1 MSAAIKF
8 PKRGELVIGIIRK
21 VNPFSVSVEM
31 EDYPDIDGMIHI
43 SEVARKWIKDI
54 RDFVKE
60 GEKVV
65 LLVVKVDEEK
75 GFAGLSLKRVSERE
89 KEDKLME
96 SKREMK
102 AQRMLEAVAAKKG
115 LKPEEAQ
122 AAIGDELKEK
132 FGEMFKAFKLS
143 MTEDGYKT
151 LLKRGLSEDWA
162 KIIKEVA
169 EETMEI
175 KERKLEGTLEI
186 TCSKPNGVD
195 IIRKVLADTEK
206 KGVTIRY
213 ISAPKYS
220 ISFITKEAKRGEKKL
235 VGAAEEIIKA
245 IKAQGGEAKFE
256 YK

>member
-1 MSAAIKF
+1 MNAAAKF
-8 PKRGELVIGIIRK
+8 PKRGELVIGTITK
-21 VNPFSVSVEM
+21 VNPFSVGVRLDE
-31 EDYPDIDGMIHI
+31 YPDVDAMIHI

-65 LLVVKVDEEK
+65 LLVVRVDEDK
-75 GFAGLSLKRVSERE
+75 GFVGLSLKRVSERE
-89 KEDKLME
+89 KEEKLKE

-102 AQRMLEAVAAKKG
+102 ATRMIGTVAKKLG

-122 AAIGDELKEK
+122 EKIGNELKEK

-151 LLKRGLSEDWA
+151 LLKRGVSEEWA
-162 KIIKEVA
+162 RTIKEVA

-175 KERKLEGTLEI
+175 KEKELKGTLEL
-186 TCSKPNGVD
+186 TCYKPNGAE
-195 IIRKVLADTEK
+195 IIRKVLSDAEK
-206 KGVTIRY
+206 KGVVIRY
-213 ISAPKYS
+213 ISAPKWS
-220 ISFITKEAKRGEKKL
+220 ISYTTKEAKKGEKKL
-235 VGAAEEIIKA
+235 IGAAEEIAKSIR
-245 IKAQGGEAKFE
+245 AQGGEAKFE